1 MAQKVIEGDNDTCQY
16 LPEVFESYFL
26 RLLKIRTTHFS
37 HFFRSRS
44 NSISFRILSHLRILE
59 LRKKAVLNTWS
70 TSYTAISKL
79 SSYPPVLS
87 RGGICMRFWDDF
99 KLVQNLD
106 HLSKL
111 RAVNISNRVSVRILS
126 YLRVFGVKKWA
137 ISDFWHQFE
146 VESSQNLMHMP
157 SRDNISFDDFLSHL
171 KDPRVEGP
179 TVRLLPRP

>member
-111 RAVNISNRVSVRILS
+111 RDGSLFQTKNSEIAQNSKQLISRIEFL
-126 YLRVFGVKKWA
+126 FEFWA
-137 ISDFWHQFE
+137 ISEFKVWK
-146 VESSQNLMHMP
+146 S
-157 SRDNISFDDFLSHL
+157 
-171 KDPRVEGP
+171 
-179 TVRLLPRP
+179 